1 MQNLFDE
8 LTAAFRRNEGRLS
21 PEAYDRIVRKHCS
34 LFEDSDTIFILLQAS
49 GYPIMERVDGFANK
63 TFFTPYEQQRYCV
76 VDIETNGS
84 KPGSSQVI
92 EIGAVMVE
100 NGEVVDRLE
109 SFVECAYLPEHIT
122 KITGIEPEDL
132 IGAPSRKEA
141 LTQLREFMEDAVFV
155 AHNANFD
162 HSFLTASF
170 DRFGLGAIG
179 NPKLCT
185 IDLAKRTFKSER
197 YGLAYLN
204 DFLGIDN
211 YTHHRA
217 YSDALSATKVMFKSF
232 ETIPKYVQTTDD
244 LLRFSTSSMRVR
256 NAKTTPEQTQA

>member
-1 MQNLFDE
+1 MQNLFEE
-8 LTAAFRRNEGRLS
+8 LTAAFRRNAGRLS

-34 LFEDSDTIFILLQAS
+34 LFEDSETILILLQAS
-49 GYPIMERVDGFANK
+49 GYPIAERVDSFINK
-63 TFFTPYEQQRYCV
+63 TFFTPYQKQRYCV
-76 VDIETNGS
+76 IDIETNGS

-100 NGEVVDRLE
+100 EGQVVDRLE
-109 SFVECAYLPEHIT
+109 TFVECAYLPEHIT

-132 IGAPSRKEA
+132 IDAPTRKAA
-141 LTQLREFMEDAVFV
+141 LTQLRNFMEDAVFV

-162 HSFLTASF
+162 HSFLNASF
-170 DRFGLGAIG
+170 DRFGLGTIG

-204 DFLGIDN
+204 DFLNIDN
-211 YTHHRA
+211 HTHHRA

-232 ETIPKYVQTTDD
+232 ETVPEYVQTTDD
-244 LLRFSTSSMRVR
+244 LLRFSTSSMKVR
-256 NAKTTPEQTQA
+256 NAKKESAQIQE